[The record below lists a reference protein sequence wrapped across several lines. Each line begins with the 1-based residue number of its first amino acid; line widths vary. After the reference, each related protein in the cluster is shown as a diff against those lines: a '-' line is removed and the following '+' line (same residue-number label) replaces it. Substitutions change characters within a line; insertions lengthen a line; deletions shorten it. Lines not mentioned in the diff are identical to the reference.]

1 MLEDILEC
9 DQVNVS
15 EQKMSPLAMAAAKDG
30 NIIKAIKIVRE
41 DTGLGLKQAKELIER
56 ELKHDG
62 GSSSSSPHSSMPISA
77 LVALQ
82 NGQRIDAIRH
92 YREHNN
98 IGLKDA
104 KKAVEDYL
112 AKNPLTH
119 QGFLAAAAK
128 RRNPVA
134 TILWVIVAIG
144 LIVVGGYLVT
154 KN

>member
-1 MLEDILEC
+1 
-9 DQVNVS
+9 
-15 EQKMSPLAMAAAKDG
+15 MAAAKDG
-30 NIIKAIKIVRE
+30 NIIEAIKIVRA
-41 DTGLGLKQAKELIER
+41 DTGLGLKQAKELVER

-62 GSSSSSPHSSMPISA
+62 GSSSSSLHLSMPISA

-82 NGQRIDAIRH
+82 NGQQIDAIRH
-92 YREHNN
+92 YREHNK

-104 KKAVEDYL
+104 KKAIEDYL

-119 QGFLAAAAK
+119 QAFLAAAAK

-134 TILWVIVAIG
+134 RILWVIVAIG
-144 LIVVGGYLVT
+144 LIVAGGYLVT